1 MLLSKN
7 MNSRYPVKGGSII
20 DTYKTVKAVAFGQSE
35 FQPSQRALLEKYGN
49 LVITNAVIVRT
60 PVESAI
66 VKAMSVISK
75 NQFGKNLDKAPF
87 DTLYHLQLDLTLA
100 GGVKIRMEKIEVV
113 NLELCKTNKGTME
126 REKVDN
132 IPQNVTLLEFV
143 EAGQK
148 RMGSKFFPYDSKSN
162 NCQDFI
168 LNMLQANNFG
178 SAEDFTFVKQDTD
191 QLFKRTGKLGKVAN
205 ALTDIGAK
213 ANLLMK
219 GAGFVV

>member
-1 MLLSKN
+1 MLLSTN

-20 DTYKTVKAVAFGQSE
+20 DTYKTVKAVAFGQSD
-35 FQPSQRALLEKYGN
+35 FQPAQRALLEKYGH
-49 LVITNAVIVRT
+49 LTITNAVVVRT

-66 VKAMSVISK
+66 VKAMDIISK
-75 NQFGKNLDKAPF
+75 NQFQKNLNSAPF
-87 DTLYHLQLDLTLA
+87 DQLYHLQLDVTLSN
-100 GGVKIRMEKIEVV
+100 GKKVRMEKIEVV
-113 NLELCKTNKGTME
+113 NLQIGKTNTKTME
-126 REKVDN
+126 REKIDN
-132 IPQNVTLLEFV
+132 IPQGVTLLEFV